1 MDVLLVTDRAGVL
14 MLADGSALGAFGVR
28 AQDVGKSI
36 SVAAAAVPEVV
47 AGCNRSLAGQ
57 AHTASVKVGGA
68 CFDLRFQ
75 PLPTTGHAVTGAVV
89 LGHERS
95 DGTLDLAR
103 TAALLAEAQ
112 RLAHVG
118 SWEWN
123 VAPNVV
129 TWSDEMHRIYGIEPG
144 QFDGTYEAFLA
155 RVHPDD
161 RQHTQ
166 NVVLEAYRTAQP
178 FIYDHRIVRRD
189 GTVRML
195 HTRGAVSVDAH
206 GKPLR
211 LGGSC
216 WDMTE
221 KWEAEQSR
229 EHSYSL
235 LRAAL
240 ESTADGLLVVDSDG
254 TVTTYNQRLLDLWGL
269 SRTFMEHALFEDL
282 LSLVHEQLEN
292 AEACMRRV
300 VELRAQPAAES
311 FDALQFRDGRVFE
324 RYSRPQHID
333 DKIVGRVWSY
343 RDVTDREGLLRRA
356 LFLSEAGRLLASLD
370 VEEGLEGV
378 ARLALPSV
386 ASACAVDLFSDGGG
400 PRRLLSISLD
410 PAKPLMIEVP
420 KEVFAGRSLMWNEAS
435 GAYIVVP
442 VLARDAVLGALTFSV
457 SGERRYVEADLVLFR
472 TLASRVGLALENA
485 RLYRR
490 ASDALAARDEFLSI
504 AAHEIRGP
512 VTSLHLA
519 AQELKDSGTDAAA
532 RLKLLQIIDREDRR
546 LARFVD
552 ELLDVGR
559 VRAGGLHFDLATV
572 DLGEVVRETLARLA
586 PEITRSRSSL
596 SVTIAATA
604 RGRWDRLRLEQVVV
618 NLLSNAIKFGLGR
631 PIELAVTGSGTVAT
645 LMVRDHGIGIAED
658 RQERIFEPFE
668 RAVSSR
674 QYGGL
679 GLGLYIVRRIV
690 EGLGGTVTV
699 QSQADAGATFI
710 VELRQEQAS

>member
-14 MLADGSALGAFGVR
+14 MLADGSALGIFGVR

-36 SVAAAAVPEVV
+36 TIAAAAVPEVV
-47 AGCNRSLAGQ
+47 EGCNRSLAGQ
-57 AHTASVKVGGA
+57 AHAASVTVGGA
-68 CFDLRFQ
+68 CFDLRFH
-75 PLPTTGHAVTGAVV
+75 PLPTAEHAITGAVV
-89 LGHERS
+89 LGYERS
-95 DGTLDLAR
+95 DDAPALAR

-129 TWSDEMHRIYGIEPG
+129 TWSDEMHRIYGIELG

-178 FIYDHRIVRRD
+178 FIYNHRIVRRD

-195 HTRGAVSVDAH
+195 HTRGAVSVDAQ

-216 WDMTE
+216 WDITA

-229 EHSYSL
+229 ERSYSL

-240 ESTADGLLVVDSDG
+240 ESTADGLLVVDLEG
-254 TVTTYNQRLLDLWGL
+254 VVTTYNQRLLDLWGL
-269 SRTFMEHALFEDL
+269 SRTLMEHADFEDL

-292 AEACMRRV
+292 GEACMRRV
-300 VELRAQPAAES
+300 VELRARPAAES

-324 RYSRPQHID
+324 RYSRPQHIGD
-333 DKIVGRVWSY
+333 RIVGRVWSY
-343 RDVTDREGLLRRA
+343 RDVADREGLLRRA

-420 KEVFAGRSLMWNEAS
+420 REVFAGRSLMWNEAS
-435 GAYIVVP
+435 GSYVVVP
-442 VLARDAVLGALTFSV
+442 VMARNTVLGALTFSV

-490 ASDALAARDEFLSI
+490 AGDALAARDEFLSI

-532 RLKLLQIIDREDRR
+532 RLKLLQIIEREDRR
-546 LARFVD
+546 LSRFVD

-559 VRAGGLHFDLATV
+559 VRAGGLHFDLAAV
-572 DLGEVVRETLARLA
+572 DLGEVVRDTLARLA

-631 PIELAVTGSGTVAT
+631 PIELAVTGSGGVAT
-645 LMVRDHGIGIAED
+645 LLVRDHGIGIAED

-710 VELRQEQAS
+710 VELRQEQSS